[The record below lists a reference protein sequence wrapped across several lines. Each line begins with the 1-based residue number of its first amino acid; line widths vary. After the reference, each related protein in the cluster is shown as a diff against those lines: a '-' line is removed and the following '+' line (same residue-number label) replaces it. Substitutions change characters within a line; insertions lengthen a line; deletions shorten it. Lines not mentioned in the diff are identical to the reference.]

1 MQAGTLNE
9 IIEIRRAIIIRN
21 EYGEE
26 IVSYGEHLPR
36 VRASVQFLAE
46 QRRVEGTHEVVWPA
60 GCVVKLR
67 IHYQDKVKDT
77 DRVVWKGQQYRI
89 TSIEPSRALQQL
101 TIRVE
106 KVEE

>member
-1 MQAGTLNE
+1 MNAGILNE
-9 IIEIRRAIIIRN
+9 IIEIKRAVIVRN

-26 IVSYGEHLPR
+26 TITYRDHLPK

-60 GCVVKLR
+60 GCVVKVR

-101 TIRVE
+101 TLRVE

>member
-1 MQAGTLNE
+1 MNAGILNE
-9 IIEIRRAIIIRN
+9 IIEIRRAVIVRN

-26 IVSYGEHLPR
+26 TITFRDYLPK

-46 QRRVEGTHEVVWPA
+46 QRRVEGTNEVVWPA